1 MEIFVVGVDCF
12 VHHNFCITMDSHP
25 TRKRHQRNQSHQC
38 CLATTTVFDNRDLIL
53 IILSYLLNLL
63 YAGGFDYKTN
73 SIFPYLVT
81 FRPLYDGYQVWKL
94 TQTVEPFGFVTSK
107 PLSSSL
113 GYFSSTPLML
123 RWATLMKCDLTG
135 FQDYL
140 ILQTLTRDDP
150 IMFTMLRRLKIYI
163 HLDDAVYHKSLN
175 IMLHIQS
182 RISPELWKKYLI
194 MANLMALYK
203 REKLDQYLV
212 NLLRRHM
219 TNPIHLWNLLEFSKE
234 ELKELAELNGNFV
247 ITEEDLKPI
256 CSSWDPPYVAY
267 GDTHV
272 DECSI
277 WDYGRFE

>member
-25 TRKRHQRNQSHQC
+25 TRKRNQRNQRNQSHQH
-38 CLATTTVFDNRDLIL
+38 CLATSTVLGNRDLIL
-53 IILSYLLNLL
+53 IVLSYLLNLL
-63 YAGGFDYKTN
+63 YHEGFDFTTN

-81 FRPLYDGYQVWKL
+81 FRTLYDGYQVWKL
-94 TQTVEPFGFVTSK
+94 TQTVGPFDLVTSK

-123 RWATLMKCDLTG
+123 RWATLMKCNLTG
-135 FQDYL
+135 FQDDL
-140 ILQTLTRDDP
+140 ILQTLTRDNP

-182 RISPELWKKYLI
+182 RISPKLWKQYLI
-194 MANLMALYK
+194 MANLMAL
-203 REKLDQYLV
+203 RRRNKLGWYMID
-212 NLLRRHM
+212 LLNRHM
-219 TNPIHLWNLLEFSKE
+219 TNPSHLWNLLEFSK
-234 ELKELAELNGNFV
+234 KELAKLGGNFV

-256 CSSWDPPYVAY
+256 CSSWGPLM
-267 GDTHV
+267 
-272 DECSI
+272 
-277 WDYGRFE
+277 

>member
-25 TRKRHQRNQSHQC
+25 TRKRNQRNQSHQR
-38 CLATTTVFDNRDLIL
+38 CLATTTVFDNRGLVLFVLSFLLDLI
-53 IILSYLLNLL
+53 YTP
-63 YAGGFDYKTN
+63 GQGFDYKTN

-107 PLSSSL
+107 PLTSKLS
-113 GYFSSTPLML
+113 YFSSPLML
-123 RWATLMKCDLTG
+123 RWATLMKCNLTG

-182 RISPELWKKYLI
+182 RISPELWKQYLI
-194 MANLMALYK
+194 MANLMVLYK
-203 REKLDQYLV
+203 REKLDRYLV

-219 TNPIHLWNLLEFSKE
+219 TNPSHLWNLLEFSKE
-234 ELKELAELNGNFV
+234 ELKELGGNFV

-256 CSSWDPPYVAY
+256 CSSWGPPYEYVAY

-272 DECSI
+272 NEYSI
-277 WDYGRFE
+277 LDYGRFE